1 MIRVIRVIRVEWLL
15 SEIALHSPPTLAI
28 FPPARSDPPTAR
40 TRFMP
45 RTLSGRSAAL
55 LLVFLTGCGIVGP
68 RRDSTARG
76 PKPKAP
82 SNEMAAGP
90 KATREP
96 PLADPSSMI
105 PQPPNMDDLVP
116 AIPGAPPKEQL
127 VAAVTEPDGFVPA
140 AGVVA
145 PRRPVERARAVA
157 DDRVTPAAAAEA
169 VQETNP
175 AAVRRIAK
183 RAADKYQAL
192 AGFECRLTRR
202 EMVNGRPMPQEE
214 LQYKFRRDPY
224 SVHIKWVGLEGQGR
238 ELIYVDGKFDN
249 KVQIL
254 TGKGEGLIVPS
265 GMRVARL
272 PGDKDVRSKSRHDI
286 REPGM
291 GMAVEWFGKVAAL
304 MEKDP
309 TQAKRMKYLGVVK
322 GRPERAGGLEGVEET
337 IPPGWEPLL
346 PKGGKRTTY
355 FDPDPASP
363 SFGLPVLISAFN
375 EGGREVEYYSFD
387 QLRPTTPTD
396 ADFDPDRLW
405 KK

>member
-1 MIRVIRVIRVEWLL
+1 
-15 SEIALHSPPTLAI
+15 
-28 FPPARSDPPTAR
+28 
-40 TRFMP
+40 
-45 RTLSGRSAAL
+45 
-55 LLVFLTGCGIVGP
+55 
-68 RRDSTARG
+68 
-76 PKPKAP
+76 
-82 SNEMAAGP
+82 
-90 KATREP
+90 
-96 PLADPSSMI
+96 
-105 PQPPNMDDLVP
+105 
-116 AIPGAPPKEQL
+116 
-127 VAAVTEPDGFVPA
+127 
-140 AGVVA
+140 
-145 PRRPVERARAVA
+145 
-157 DDRVTPAAAAEA
+157 
-169 VQETNP
+169 
-175 AAVRRIAK
+175 
-183 RAADKYQAL
+183 
-192 AGFECRLTRR
+192 
-202 EMVNGRPMPQEE
+202 
-214 LQYKFRRDPY
+214 
-224 SVHIKWVGLEGQGR
+224 
-238 ELIYVDGKFDN
+238 VDGKFDN